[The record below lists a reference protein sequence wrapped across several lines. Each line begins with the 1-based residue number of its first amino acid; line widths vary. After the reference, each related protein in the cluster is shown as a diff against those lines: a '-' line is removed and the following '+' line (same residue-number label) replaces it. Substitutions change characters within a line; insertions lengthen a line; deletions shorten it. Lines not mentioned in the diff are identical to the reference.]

1 MVVLTC
7 ASWGALLALVAP
19 LRTHLL
25 FAKVSL
31 ILPLPDS
38 CCRPQDLKPVAKVW
52 TCLKDQLLRRTP
64 GLRARC
70 EVLVPDDKQK
80 NFMWVVPCVA
90 YLRFFWYFR
99 RGPTCLALD
108 PTDSCYSN

>member
-1 MVVLTC
+1 MVVLTR
-7 ASWGALLALVAP
+7 ASCGALLALVAP

-52 TCLKDQLLRRTP
+52 NVPQRPTLAEDSRL
-64 GLRARC
+64 AC
-70 EVLVPDDKQK
+70 EVLEKISAQLYLSHVPLKL
-80 NFMWVVPCVA
+80 VVRSA
-90 YLRFFWYFR
+90 LIHLRV
-99 RGPTCLALD
+99 LK
-108 PTDSCYSN
+108 